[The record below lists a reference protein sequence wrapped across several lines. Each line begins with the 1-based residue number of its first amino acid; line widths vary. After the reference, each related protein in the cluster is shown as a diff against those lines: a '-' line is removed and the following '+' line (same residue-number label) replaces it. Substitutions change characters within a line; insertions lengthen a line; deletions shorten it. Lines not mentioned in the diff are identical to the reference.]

1 VVTQAFCYIK
11 VKRSLKQKQGNNIM
25 VLVAEAFRE
34 AEIKRDER
42 EADREKKE
50 QAKRT
55 PEAVQELVYG
65 GDDTSE
71 PTYETVYSTE
81 SAPAEPS
88 LEQEPVAEGP
98 ITFEQYM
105 AKRPVRK
112 EGDLGFISDKAID
125 DALKSVEIKTEADS
139 VAKFQK
145 FNRDIAEGELLVEAS
160 PRLKGLY
167 ALGIEML
174 ALSNSD
180 PESDEY
186 ETSVQPLLEAKK
198 AMYDDL
204 TDYYQEKGIDNRALE
219 YVHEKTVMLVDDPE
233 YVSNVGAP
241 HFEGEKITIL
251 EVVENA
257 DEDLKAYTIEKAD
270 GSIEAVYAKDVW
282 FKLEENQALQE
293 AQPEEQSL
301 EAEKPEEQSSE
312 SNQLEAEPELS
323 RFEKVKQFFGKERQ
337 KVQEYGGL
345 SYMGGL
351 WSQADNWLSSRHI
364 TETMTEEEVQEQK
377 YVNRRNV
384 LMGLA
389 ATVAAVY
396 VARNLGVY
404 IDGLDGSSSTTMLTD
419 PSNMSGT
426 EGSGAIETHG
436 SIASM
441 ENAVPEAPAPS
452 FFDSGADVQTPT
464 IDNAVYDIPS
474 GTGGLDLFSNAGL
487 NADSWYDNAQ
497 SLADK
502 FPNDFNRVGSDVRIA
517 HSGWLSPEA
526 RAYIESL
533 KTN

>member
-1 VVTQAFCYIK
+1 
-11 VKRSLKQKQGNNIM
+11 M
-25 VLVAEAFRE
+25 VLVAEAYRE
-34 AEIKRDER
+34 AEMKRDE
-42 EADREKKE
+42 REKKE

-65 GDDTSE
+65 DGDTTESN
-71 PTYETVYSTE
+71 YEAVYSSE
-81 SAPAEPS
+81 SAPTEASP
-88 LEQEPVAEGP
+88 EQEPVVEGP
-98 ITFEQYM
+98 ITFEQYQ
-105 AKRPVRK
+105 AQRPARE
-112 EGDLGFISDKAID
+112 EGSLGFIAEKVFD
-125 DALKSVEIKTEADS
+125 DALKSVEVKTEADS
-139 VAKFQK
+139 EAKFQK
-145 FNRDIAEGELLVEAS
+145 FSRDIAEGELLVEES
-160 PRLKGLY
+160 PRLKGMY

-180 PESDEY
+180 HESYEY
-186 ETSVQPLLEAKK
+186 ETSVMPLLEAKM

-204 TDYYQEKGIDNRALE
+204 TDYYQEKGIDNRALD
-219 YVHEKTVMLVDDPE
+219 YIHEKTVMLVDDPE
-233 YVSNVGAP
+233 YESNAGAP
-241 HFEGEKITIL
+241 FFGDEKITIL
-251 EVVENA
+251 EIVENV

-270 GSIEAVYAKDVW
+270 GSIEAVYAKDVT
-282 FKLEENQALQE
+282 FKIEESQPLEGEQAEVEITE
-293 AQPEEQSL
+293 ATD
-301 EAEKPEEQSSE
+301 AET
-312 SNQLEAEPELS
+312 EPELS
-323 RFEKVKQFFGKERQ
+323 RFEKVKQFFSKERQ
-337 KVQEYGGL
+337 KVQEFGGL
-345 SYMGGL
+345 NYMGNL
-351 WSQADNWLSSRHI
+351 WNQPGNWLSNRHI
-364 TETMTEEEVQEQK
+364 TETMTEEQVEEQK

-384 LMGLA
+384 LIGLA

-404 IDGLDGSSSTTMLTD
+404 IDGLDGSSSSAMLTD

-426 EGSGAIETHG
+426 EGSGALETHG

-441 ENAVPEAPAPS
+441 ENAAPEAPVPS

-474 GTGGLDLFSNAGL
+474 GSGGLDLFNNAGL
-487 NADSWYDNAQ
+487 DADSWYDNAQ

>member
-1 VVTQAFCYIK
+1 MG
-11 VKRSLKQKQGNNIM
+11 S
-25 VLVAEAFRE
+25 VAEAYRE

-50 QAKRT
+50 QAKHT

-71 PTYETVYSTE
+71 PTHETVYSTE
-81 SAPAEPS
+81 SAAAEPS

-105 AKRPVRK
+105 AQRPARK
-112 EGDLGFISDKAID
+112 EGDLGFVSDKILD
-125 DALKSVEIKTEADS
+125 DALKSIEVETEDDS
-139 VAKFQK
+139 EAKFQK
-145 FNRDIAEGELLVEAS
+145 VSRDIAEGELLVQAS
-160 PRLKGLY
+160 PRLKGMY

-180 PESDEY
+180 HESDEY
-186 ETSVQPLLEAKK
+186 ETSVMPLLEAKM

-204 TDYYQEKGIDNRALE
+204 TDYYQEKGIDNRALD
-219 YVHEKTVMLVDDPE
+219 YIHEKTVMLVDDPE
-233 YVSNVGAP
+233 YESKVGAP
-241 HFEGEKITIL
+241 YFGDEKITIL

-270 GSIEAVYAKDVW
+270 GSIEAVYAKDVL
-282 FKLEENQALQE
+282 FKLEEKQPLE
-293 AQPEEQSL
+293 EVQPEEQSL
-301 EAEKPEEQSSE
+301 ETEKPEDQLSE
-312 SNQLEAEPELS
+312 DNQLEAEPELS

-337 KVQEYGGL
+337 KVQEFGGL
-345 SYMGGL
+345 NYMGEL
-351 WSQADNWLSSRHI
+351 WSQAGSWLTSLHI
-364 TETMTEEEVQEQK
+364 TETMTEEQVEEQK
-377 YVNRRNV
+377 HVNRRN
-384 LMGLA
+384 LLIGAA

-404 IDGLDGSSSTTMLTD
+404 IDGLDGSSSSAMLTD

-426 EGSGAIETHG
+426 EGSGVTETHG

-441 ENAVPEAPAPS
+441 ENAAPEAPAPS

-474 GTGGLDLFSNAGL
+474 GSGGLDLFSNAGL